1 MKNSFRTLATSALAA
16 VIALV
21 LTASSCAAGAPRVIK
36 ITGTED
42 MRFSVTRIEVAP
54 GESIKIQLVGKGNQP
69 KDAMAHNFV
78 LLAQG
83 VDMGPFITQATMARA
98 TAYIPAAFKS
108 KILAATGLAG
118 AGETVEVTFTAPT
131 TPGNYPYVCTFP
143 AHYAGGMKGILVVKA
158 AAK

>member
-1 MKNSFRTLATSALAA
+1 MKKSFRTLATSLLAA
-16 VIALV
+16 AAVLA
-21 LTASSCAAGAPRVIK
+21 LTASSFAAGPRVIK

-42 MRFSVTRIEVAP
+42 MRFSLTRIEVAA
-54 GESIKIQLVGKGNQP
+54 GESIEIQLTAKGNQP

-98 TAYIPAAFKS
+98 TGYVPAAFKA
-108 KILAATGLAG
+108 KILANTGLAG
-118 AGETVEVTFTAPT
+118 AGETVKVTFTAPK

-143 AHYAGGMKGILVVKA
+143 AHYAGGMKGTLVVKA